1 MKAILNIL
9 SNDGSIS
16 LRGRPSVLWGAIYGS
31 TIFNKLQIINY
42 KLVSS
47 YNVHMTLQQ
56 TVAQLIAMKDDY
68 AWGRITVQL
77 KI

>member
-9 SNDGSIS
+9 NNDGSIS
-16 LRGRPSVLWGAIYGS
+16 LRGRPSVLWGGGGGGAIYGS
-31 TIFNKLQIINY
+31 TIFNKLQIKNY
-42 KLVSS
+42 KRVSS

-68 AWGRITVQL
+68 E
-77 KI
+77 

>member
-1 MKAILNIL
+1 
-9 SNDGSIS
+9 
-16 LRGRPSVLWGAIYGS
+16 
-31 TIFNKLQIINY
+31 
-42 KLVSS
+42 VSS